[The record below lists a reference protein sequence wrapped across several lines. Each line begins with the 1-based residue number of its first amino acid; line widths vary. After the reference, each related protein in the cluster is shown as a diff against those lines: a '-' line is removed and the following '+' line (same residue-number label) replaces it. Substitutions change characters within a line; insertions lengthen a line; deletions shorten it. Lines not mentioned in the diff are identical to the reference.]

1 MSRPD
6 RIGTGRGKLRW
17 AVRTAFQIAAG
28 SLPEKGVSWEVED
41 TRMTILLDST
51 FATAEDTA
59 KALGVSKT
67 RLKRIV
73 RLMQGRVVASGRT
86 NGNKAA
92 HKNGA
97 RILTSTR
104 KRKNARGKVKKV
116 AR

>member
-1 MSRPD
+1 
-6 RIGTGRGKLRW
+6 
-17 AVRTAFQIAAG
+17 
-28 SLPEKGVSWEVED
+28 
-41 TRMTILLDST
+41 MTIVLDSK

-59 KALGVSKT
+59 KELGVPKS
-67 RLKRIV
+67 RLKWLL
-73 RLMQGRVVASGRT
+73 RLVASGRA

-92 HKNGA
+92 KKNGA